1 MARVLRIHVAVGH
14 STMRHLLV
22 DLLMFVQP
30 ALVTSAPQASAL
42 DSAWRTSDLLVIDEA
57 NFADTRC
64 RNTVAATKALV
75 LVVSAEND
83 ASSREAALAGGAHG
97 WLPREHVGDELYAE
111 ISRMLAAPAATS
123 DLDGAANVVL
133 PEKSIRN

>member
-1 MARVLRIHVAVGH
+1 MHSMAPVLRIHVAVGH
-14 STMRHLLV
+14 PTMRHLLV

-30 ALVTSAPQASAL
+30 SSVTSTAQASAL

-57 NFADTRC
+57 NFSDTRC
-64 RNTVAATKALV
+64 RNTVAATKTLV

-111 ISRMLAAPAATS
+111 ISRMLAAPAATR
-123 DLDGAANVVL
+123 DIDGA
-133 PEKSIRN
+133 